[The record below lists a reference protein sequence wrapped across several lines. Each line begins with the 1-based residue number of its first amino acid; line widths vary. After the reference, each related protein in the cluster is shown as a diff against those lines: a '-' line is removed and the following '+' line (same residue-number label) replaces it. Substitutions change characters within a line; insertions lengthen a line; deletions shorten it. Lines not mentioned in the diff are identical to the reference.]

1 MRTYLRSKVTLL
13 FLAFAVAIF
22 AISGTAMALVTDT
35 SGNTAPAPTIQSD
48 KADYAP
54 GSTVNLSGS
63 GWQSGESVHIVVND
77 TYGATWKHDV
87 YVTADASGN
96 VTDSFPL
103 PDYFVS
109 DYDVTATGAQ
119 SGMATTTFTDGN
131 AASVSGTVKDSV
143 TGAGI
148 PNATVTCDTSPGS
161 GCNGTFTATTN
172 STGNYVFSA
181 ATSNQINF
189 AGSSATLSLKVTA
202 AGYANGTI
210 SLGTVSNGNN
220 LTGKDVA
227 LTPTTKKLTVTK
239 SGAGTGTVTSS
250 PAGINCSPTCSAN
263 FNNGTIVTLT
273 AAPGT
278 NSTFN
283 GWSGDATGTT
293 TSTTVT
299 MNADKSVSA
308 LFKANQ
314 TISFTSTKPTNA
326 VYGDTYTPTANGGGS
341 SNSVT
346 FGASGACS
354 YNSGVVTMTSTGTC
368 TVTADQAG
376 NADYN
381 AANQASQV
389 FSVGQRSVTVTPD
402 SGQGKVYG
410 DSDPDPLTYKVTS
423 GSLVTGDSFSGKL
436 GRAAGENVGTYEI
449 QKGTL
454 SAGTNYDLTVASGV
468 NFTITARK
476 ITVTADSGQG
486 KVYGDSDPDPLTYK
500 VTSGSLVTGDSLSGK
515 LDRAAGEN
523 VGTYAI
529 QKGTLSAGTNYD
541 LTFVGANF
549 TITARKITVTPD
561 SGQGKVY
568 GDSDPTPLTYK
579 VTNGSLLT
587 GDSLGGSLAR
597 AAGENVGTY
606 AIQQGTLSAPNSNYE
621 LTFGTGV
628 NFTITTAP
636 ITIKANDASR
646 YYDQSNPTFGYTVV
660 SGSFKFNDDTNGGV
674 TVNLTTTATPTSPA
688 GTYPITVALNGT
700 KAGNYNLSQA
710 NPKGTLTI
718 TAWTNQGFFA
728 PVDYSNTENSVK
740 GGSTVPLK
748 FRVFEGT
755 QQITN
760 TAFVS
765 GLKPVV
771 TNCLTGVP
779 IDDIEELATGGTS
792 LRYDTTGSQ
801 FIFNWQTP
809 KKPGTCYDVTVQM
822 VDKSQIPIAKFLL
835 K

>member
-119 SGMATTTFTDGN
+119 SGTATTTFTDGN

-410 DSDPDPLTYKVTS
+410 DSDP
-423 GSLVTGDSFSGKL
+423 
-436 GRAAGENVGTYEI
+436 
-449 QKGTL
+449 
-454 SAGTNYDLTVASGV
+454 
-468 NFTITARK
+468 
-476 ITVTADSGQG
+476 
-486 KVYGDSDPDPLTYK
+486 
-500 VTSGSLVTGDSLSGK
+500 
-515 LDRAAGEN
+515 
-523 VGTYAI
+523 
-529 QKGTLSAGTNYD
+529 
-541 LTFVGANF
+541 
-549 TITARKITVTPD
+549 
-561 SGQGKVY
+561 
-568 GDSDPTPLTYK
+568 TPLTYK